1 MTILWIILAV
11 GFLAIEFGTVAL
23 ISLWFV
29 VGSLAALVAALL
41 GAALWLQVLIFALVS
56 LLMLLA
62 LRPFLRKYV
71 EPHKVPT
78 NVDAL
83 LGKEAV
89 VTEVIDNLAGTGTV
103 RLEGKT
109 WTARSANETRIPA
122 GMVVEVRS
130 VEGVKLMVT
139 PAFVR
144 SE

>member
-83 LGKEAV
+83 MGKEAV

-130 VEGVKLMVT
+130 VDGVKLMVT

>member
-1 MTILWIILAV
+1 MAILWIILAV
-11 GFLAIEFGTVAL
+11 GFLVIELSTVAL

-29 VGSLAALVAALL
+29 AGALAA
-41 GAALWLQVLIFALVS
+41 LIFALVS

-62 LRPFLRKYV
+62 LRPFLRKFV

-89 VTEVIDNLAGTGTV
+89 VTEVIDNLAGSGAV

-109 WTARSANETRIPA
+109 WTARAANNTRIPA
-122 GMVVEVRS
+122 GMVVEVQS